1 MSQIRAPVAPIRVAI
16 NGFGRIGRAMV
27 RIARDRPQVEIVAIN
42 NRGGDPEILAHL
54 LRHDTLM
61 GSFEGEVY
69 AEDGHIVVDGHRI
82 RVTHETDPILC
93 PWHAHEVEVAVEAT
107 GKFTRRDAA
116 ARHLRA
122 GARKVLIT
130 APGRDVDLTVVCGVN
145 DDLLD
150 PDGHRVISGASCTT
164 NGLAPV
170 ALALH
175 RSFGINSGL
184 LTTIHSYTRDQAVLD
199 GTHRDPRRARAAP
212 LNIVPTRTG
221 AAQAMSLVIPELAGR
236 LTGMAVR
243 VPGPDVSRVDLSV
256 VVEETVTEEEVNEVF
271 RQASATDLAG
281 ILGVSEE
288 PLVSMD
294 FLGDARSA
302 VVDAPATLVSRGHHL
317 KVLAWYDNEWG
328 YATRMVDLVELF
340 ARGRRPWRE
349 GEGLVEREVLAEP
362 DDKKIIDGEVAVTTP

>member
-1 MSQIRAPVAPIRVAI
+1 MTPIRIAI

-27 RIARDRPQVEIVAIN
+27 RIAQDRPDLEIVAIN
-42 NRGGDPEILAHL
+42 NRGGDPEMLAHL

-61 GSFEGEVY
+61 GPFDGEVR
-69 AEDGHIVVDGHRI
+69 AEDGHIAVNGRRI

-107 GKFTRRDAA
+107 GKFTRRDAG

-122 GARKVLIT
+122 GARRVLIT
-130 APGRDVDLTVVCGVN
+130 APGQDVDLTVVCGVN
-145 DDLLD
+145 DDQLD
-150 PDGHRVISGASCTT
+150 PEGHRVISGASCTT

-170 ALALH
+170 VMALH
-175 RSFGINSGL
+175 RAFTIESGL

-212 LNIVPTRTG
+212 LNIVPTKTG
-221 AAQAMSLVIPELAGR
+221 AARTMSLVMPEMAGR

-243 VPGPDVSRVDLSV
+243 VPVPDVSLVDLSV
-256 VVEETVTEEEVNEVF
+256 VLKESVTEEEVNDVF
-271 RQASATDLAG
+271 RASAMAELVG
-281 ILGVSEE
+281 ILGVSEDAM
-288 PLVSMD
+288 VSMD
-294 FLGDARSA
+294 FLGDPRSTI
-302 VVDAPATLVSRGHHL
+302 VDAPATLVARGHHL

-328 YATRMVDLVELF
+328 YATRMVDLVELI

-349 GEGLVEREVLAEP
+349 PAASGPTGDIVTDLDRA
-362 DDKKIIDGEVAVTTP
+362 KKADAPTG